1 MNRWVVPGVPFLL
14 SLFLSLITVGTH
26 PYWQDSA
33 LYLMAVKELGVLYP
47 PGFGLYLVLCKTWTL
62 ILFFL
67 DFTLAVHLFSSLCA
81 ALTAGTTAVA
91 VRDLLR
97 SRGKTFRVFDEDP
110 GELAET
116 AAVVAGVVLACGFTF
131 WSTAIYAKGYA
142 LYYFVLSLLIWR
154 MIRADESGRGRDFT
168 IVAALIGLAWQ
179 CHPSAALTGAALV
192 AFTAVHAKSL
202 GVRGV
207 LGRGL
212 VAAATAIGPSLIL
225 LPLLM
230 SRDPWLRMGHAH
242 GFGEL
247 LQYVSGRQFT
257 HLSGVFGLD
266 GARAASFGRYLWQE
280 MLGIGL
286 LLVAIG
292 FVTLATSNR
301 RLLAGIL
308 LWMVPYA
315 GVTILF
321 KIEGQHDCWFVA
333 SWLPLSL
340 AAGVGAVRIGRKYDP
355 QGKIVLAILG
365 VAAAGWSIAV
375 NYSDLSQRRY
385 ELAELYGRTI
395 LSPVD
400 ADAIVV
406 LSGDDPN
413 ALSGYLQR
421 VKGER
426 SDVVL
431 VTASFLRSDWYYESL
446 LRRHPFLRKPVLEA
460 APGRD
465 AKEASV
471 GAFLRANA
479 DLGRP
484 MLTDRPLPPDLLPS
498 NRTLAPAGVLWKL
511 IPDTGAIPIDPK
523 YWKFPVEPEQ
533 VVPRIRR
540 ERGQSVTDTPD
551 GVVVKP
557 QAYERRLLSMLLL
570 ARFNLAM
577 ARNERREI
585 EAAGRLL
592 ESVVAI
598 DPDYREN
605 PNVAHVLGSWYLAQ
619 GQTERAQPFLRR
631 SAEAGYRP
639 DWRATD
645 LSYLGLIARKKG
657 DAAEAQR
664 LFRAAMSVPGLSDA
678 QRADLERQLRSP

>member
-1 MNRWVVPGVPFLL
+1 MNRWIVPGVPFLL
-14 SLFLSLITVGTH
+14 SLILSLATVGTH
-26 PYWQDSA
+26 PSWQDSA

-62 ILFFL
+62 ILFFV

-81 ALTAGTTAVA
+81 ALAAGTTAIA

-97 SRGKTFRVFDEDP
+97 SRGKLFRVFDQDP
-110 GELAET
+110 GELVEP
-116 AAVVAGVVLACGFTF
+116 AAVMAGVILACGFTF

-142 LYYFVLSLLIWR
+142 LYYFVLSLLLWR

-168 IVAALIGLAWQ
+168 IVAALIGIAWQ
-179 CHPSAALTGAALV
+179 CHPSAALTGAALI
-192 AFTAVHAKSL
+192 AFVAVHARSL
-202 GVRGV
+202 GGRGV
-207 LGRGL
+207 TGRVL
-212 VAAATAIGPSLIL
+212 VAAGAAIGPSLIL

-230 SRDPWLRMGHAH
+230 ARDPWLRMGHAR
-242 GFGEL
+242 GVGEL

-257 HLSGVFGLD
+257 HLSGVFGFD
-266 GARAASFGRYLWQE
+266 GRRAASFGLYLWQE
-280 MLGIGL
+280 MLGVGL

-292 FVTLATSNR
+292 LVTLATSNR
-301 RLLAGIL
+301 KLLLGML

-315 GVTILF
+315 VVTILF

-340 AAGVGAVRIGRKYDP
+340 AVGIGAVRIGRKYDP
-355 QGKIVLAILG
+355 QGRIVLAILG
-365 VAAAGWSIAV
+365 VLAAGGAVAV
-375 NYSDLSQRRY
+375 NFSDVSQRRY

-400 ADAIVV
+400 PDAIVV

-421 VKGER
+421 VRGER
-426 SDVVL
+426 TDVVL

-446 LRRHPFLRKPVLEA
+446 LRRHPFLRRPGLEN
-460 APGRD
+460 APGAD

-471 GAFLRANA
+471 GAFVRANA

-484 MLTDRPLPPDLLPS
+484 LLTDRPLPPDLLPP

-511 IPDTGAIPIDPK
+511 IPATGAIPIDPK
-523 YWKFPVEPEQ
+523 YWRFPIEPEQ
-533 VVPRIRR
+533 VISRIRR
-540 ERGQSVTDTPD
+540 ERGQSVLDTPS
-551 GVVVKP
+551 GIVVKP
-557 QAYERRLLSMLLL
+557 QAYERRLLAMLLQ
-570 ARFNLAM
+570 ARVNLAM
-577 ARNERREI
+577 ARNERRELD
-585 EAAGRLL
+585 AAGRLL
-592 ESVVAI
+592 ESVVAV
-598 DPDYREN
+598 DADYRQN
-605 PNVAHVLGSWYLAQ
+605 PNVAHVLGAWYYAQ
-619 GQTERAQPFLRR
+619 GQADRAEPFLRR

-639 DWRATD
+639 DWRAMD
-645 LSYLGLIARKKG
+645 LAYLGLLARKKG
-657 DAAEAQR
+657 REAEARQ
-664 LFRAAMSVPGLSDA
+664 LFGAAVSVPGLSEA